1 MVSLQDLL
9 VLVSQL
15 ITVERKIE
23 EALATE
29 KDKARRKKLA
39 KAIEKRDL
47 AAIRDL
53 LFDTY

>member
-1 MVSLQDLL
+1 MVSLSDLL